1 MRDFGIE
8 RENLVASIED
18 KSNNNSL
25 FGDDRDT
32 PKKATSTNTFNR
44 NVDMKG
50 KNLVA
55 KIKEKNNN
63 NCLLG
68 NDIDISATN
77 SMNIPATTARREVH
91 AINMDAIMENSG
103 NKNIFPM
110 RTTGIPTSTSSRC
123 SRRGEKSRVN
133 SQVCQGPQ

>member
-32 PKKATSTNTFNR
+32 PKKATSTNTFDR

-55 KIKEKNNN
+55 RIEEKNNN

-68 NDIDISATN
+68 NDIDISATK
-77 SMNIPATTARREVH
+77 SMNISATTARREVP

-103 NKNIFPM
+103 NKNIFWNMIWRHQQQP
-110 RTTGIPTSTSSRC
+110 
-123 SRRGEKSRVN
+123 
-133 SQVCQGPQ
+133 